1 MAMNLLKEP
10 IQRVMKQTSR
20 SCLGEKGMVSPLK
33 HQTWVGASPY
43 NFPPSGAIVMERTL
57 TRETLGTQLP

>member
-1 MAMNLLKEP
+1 MNKLKEP
-10 IQRVMKQTSR
+10 IQKFMKQTSR
-20 SCLGEKGMVSPLK
+20 SY
-33 HQTWVGASPY
+33 QTWVGASPY